1 MNQVPPLPA
10 VNRTAII
17 SLVSALLTIFSFC
30 IAVAPIPLTGY
41 LCYPAAALLGLLS
54 LLTGIIAL
62 SQIKATK
69 EDGRTY
75 ALIGVWVGGLALLAS
90 LCAIT
95 LGILLFPK
103 VVALIHQVLNS
114 SR

>member
-10 VNRTAII
+10 ANRNAII
-17 SLVSALLTIFSFC
+17 SLVAALLTLFSFC

-54 LLTGIIAL
+54 LLTGILAL

-69 EDGRTY
+69 EDGRAY
-75 ALIGVWVGGLALLAS
+75 ALIGVWVGGFALLAS
-90 LCAIT
+90 LCAIA

-103 VVALIHQVLNS
+103 VVVLIHHVLNS